1 MSQTIRTSN
10 GAILCGFK
18 RRKEEIEE
26 QELIEKTYNYVVID
40 AYTYNPIG
48 VFDTL
53 DNAKENGIKITDDKC
68 IILKFKL
75 NDKCT
80 YTYDVPYEST

>member
-1 MSQTIRTSN
+1 MSQTIRTTN

-18 RRKEEIEE
+18 RRRNED
-26 QELIEKTYNYVVID
+26 QELIEEIYNYVVID

>member
-1 MSQTIRTSN
+1 MSQTIRTTN

-18 RRKEEIEE
+18 RRREEV
-26 QELIEKTYNYVVID
+26 QELIEETYNYVVID

-80 YTYDVPYEST
+80 YTYDVPYESK

>member
-1 MSQTIRTSN
+1 MSQTITTTN

-18 RRKEEIEE
+18 RRRKEEQPSI
-26 QELIEKTYNYVVID
+26 QETYNYIVID